1 MNSTQWFLWFVLHSP
16 STLDKVHIKP
26 TISNSWWSSEEEV
39 RSRPMLTGRHL
50 LSLARASLTCASDAG
65 IACRT
70 CQAGGPVG
78 FYLATVRAQPWVTM
92 NGFLVKCWW
101 SSGRRTRFIWWALS
115 VREMRGSRGEKGEH
129 ALSSPKRQPACPS
142 WLYSLAPPLHR
153 LGCLCMHLLPPQC
166 FWMCSFRQ
174 SLCWVASWRWQEKAV
189 ISNVDQGGC
198 LVWHSPEVQPVPGY
212 PMYTLPLLLA
222 GPLFSL
228 PLSLPISV
236 HSYFQTTLFIFYCV
250 FLFLEDS
257 LASPILFSVPSIFH
271 GLPFYFPVW
280 GMVTLGRD
288 TDYVHE
294 HSTLHM
300 RCSVQS
306 LMRSASPTLKSAHS
320 RDCFTTWE
328 ASSYLE
334 DLAIFG
340 GNWDLIS
347 ISFYATV
354 NMVLLHLW
362 GCVGILWWLIMWNFS
377 SL

>member
-1 MNSTQWFLWFVLHSP
+1 M
-16 STLDKVHIKP
+16 
-26 TISNSWWSSEEEV
+26 
-39 RSRPMLTGRHL
+39 
-50 LSLARASLTCASDAG
+50 
-65 IACRT
+65 
-70 CQAGGPVG
+70 
-78 FYLATVRAQPWVTM
+78 AQPRGPTCPRLTPCTHCLCSLPDHSSRCP
-92 NGFLVKCWW
+92 FL
-101 SSGRRTRFIWWALS
+101 
-115 VREMRGSRGEKGEH
+115 
-129 ALSSPKRQPACPS
+129 CPS
-142 WLYSLAPPLHR
+142 
-153 LGCLCMHLLPPQC
+153 Q
-166 FWMCSFRQ
+166 
-174 SLCWVASWRWQEKAV
+174 
-189 ISNVDQGGC
+189 
-198 LVWHSPEVQPVPGY
+198 
-212 PMYTLPLLLA
+212 YTLISKPR
-222 GPLFSL
+222 FS
-228 PLSLPISV
+228 
-236 HSYFQTTLFIFYCV
+236 FFYCV

-320 RDCFTTWE
+320 RDCFTAWE

-362 GCVGILWWLIMWNFS
+362 GCVGILW
-377 SL
+377 